1 MATIQLKNIGPIK
14 ETGLIELSQ
23 LMLII
28 GRQSSGKST
37 FMKVLCYCRWLE
49 KKIMTSFEDVIPAYT
64 HNLRFK
70 RDLIQFHRLDELYFN
85 VDSYIEYRGDVV
97 TILYKGVNNNAKI
110 IKNQDNWEKRYNS
123 KLSYIPSERNLVSA
137 IKNIEETY
145 KTKDR
150 DVLFNFIVEWGEA
163 KERYTKAH
171 PMPLSVTNNF
181 SYYNDEGQDYI
192 ILPNKKN
199 ETSFYASSGIQ
210 SVAPVDV
217 MSDSFVKMVGKIRSF
232 SQSDLLN
239 QLMAILNVD
248 NVSKIDINA
257 MSDENME
264 KLREIMKYQSVQ
276 LFIEEPE
283 QNLYPDSQRILI
295 QNLVKRIKQA
305 NKEGK
310 RDSMIVLT
318 THSPYVL
325 STLNVL
331 IADASAT
338 QQRPNDSEIKTIIDN
353 ETLLPLSAYS
363 AYFIGN
369 DGVFVDIKDTELPMI
384 SGVDLDQVSDW
395 VDEHIYQLNKI
406 IYKDY
411 KYE

>member
-1 MATIQLKNIGPIK
+1 MTTIQVKNFGPIK
-14 ETGLIELSQ
+14 DTGLLELSQ
-23 LMLII
+23 VMLII

-49 KKIMTSFEDVIPAYT
+49 KKIMTSFEDVIPTYT

-70 RDLIQFHRLDELYFN
+70 RDLMQFHRIDELYFSD
-85 VDSYIEYRGDVV
+85 DSYIEYRGEIV
-97 TILYKGVNNNAKI
+97 TIMYKGVDNNAKI
-110 IKNQDNWEKRYNS
+110 TKNQENWEKRYNS
-123 KLSYIPSERNLVSA
+123 KLSYIPSERNLVSVL
-137 IKNIEETY
+137 KNIDETY

-163 KERYTKAH
+163 KERYTRSH
-171 PMPLSVTNNF
+171 SMPLSVTNKF
-181 SYYNDEGQDYI
+181 SYYSDEGQDYI
-192 ILPNKKN
+192 ILPNQKV

-210 SVAPVDV
+210 SVAPIDV
-217 MSDSFVKMVGKIRSF
+217 MSDGFMKMVGKIRSF

-239 QLMAILNVD
+239 QLMSILNVD
-248 NVSKIDINA
+248 SVSKINVNA
-257 MSDENME
+257 ISDENME
-264 KLREIMKYQSVQ
+264 KLRDMMKYQSVQ

-295 QNLVKRIKQA
+295 QNLIKRIKQA
-305 NKEGK
+305 SKEGK

-325 STLNVL
+325 STLNVMM
-331 IADASAT
+331 ADASAI
-338 QQRPNDSEIKTIIDN
+338 QMKPNDPEIGRIIDK

-363 AYFIGN
+363 AYYIGN
-369 DGVFVDIKDTELPMI
+369 DGMFINIKDTELPMI

-395 VDEHIYQLNKI
+395 VDEHIYQLNKV